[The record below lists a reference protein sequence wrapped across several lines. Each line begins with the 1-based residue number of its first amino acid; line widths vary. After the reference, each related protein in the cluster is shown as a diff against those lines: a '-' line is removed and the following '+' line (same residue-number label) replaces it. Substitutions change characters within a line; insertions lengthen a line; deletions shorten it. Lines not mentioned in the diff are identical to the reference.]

1 MKKIGNKIW
10 NIGKYFVVLHRE
22 TVSIAI
28 NRTEYFKLII
38 NNLNT
43 YLMKKRLLLALAF
56 IATALTGFAQ
66 SAGDFVNAVQGR
78 YQLVGEN
85 LLPNGTFVDGFAG
98 WASLNE
104 ATAIEDVFGYD
115 AEKGGIV
122 SILNANTEGIY
133 SELKGLNAG
142 ATYVVSFTIAS
153 NETLPNQSTL
163 HNSGDVTPGAN
174 LIDIIGSS
182 TGTIAGSEEAPV
194 VSLAKATEI
203 FPGEAQV
210 YSQAFKAEALTYF
223 IKLAGVDA
231 NLTIKNI
238 TVYEANEYADFRKAE
253 GILDWAKKIKDAY
266 AWEESDEYTGL
277 VELIG
282 VVEDLMEN
290 PEATA
295 EEFDSAVLDL
305 QAGIDD
311 FTKAQ
316 MDDFLPNAI
325 DKLPMSNAK
334 VQKASS
340 IGIWKDYGATGRI
353 HAGGNDTSA
362 SNPAYYD
369 LGHYA
374 GSTAWGGGA
383 LGLGLQTSMTLQ
395 PGVYVFSVNLM
406 AACREN
412 AKSSCWTN
420 NSGLSF
426 ADGELYVNL
435 MAEDGTVAEE
445 RVATTGKY
453 VLSPS
458 EFKRNTV
465 VLKVETAGTYQ
476 FCMNTTPKEGY
487 EGIKQGSVAYPYQ
500 ASIYAKTAEKYTKAQ
515 LDYEVDVREQITA
528 GRDNITKATER
539 LADEAKSWG
548 KDALKAVVDEFTPAI
563 ENYEAMSQDEVIA
576 TFDAEVYDKSKG
588 LEALTDDESTY
599 YRLLASEVYR
609 SATKQLIAG
618 VKAFDDQNAVIDAL
632 TTAIASAEETYNARI
647 YNNATGKADFKAAI
661 DAAKTVETAMRA
673 DDYSE
678 DNVTTVND
686 AIATL
691 NEAATTFKT
700 TIPADKMTTVIDID
714 FANAPVLNE
723 ESQLYEIAGAKG
735 TMILPNYT
743 PSEEAADNNYS
754 KGFYDNGELVFGDLL
769 RVGAGDATVDFSG
782 VASDAIVVLSLDL
795 YYGALSG
802 KSAGFYLR
810 NAAAENVS
818 GFSCSKYSGTSS
830 YNPFNINFNS
840 NIAAVGAQNQNN
852 HVLIAA
858 ESNKTNFNVVLD
870 LAAKTMTCTT
880 SGSKGTFTTET
891 VAMENEDV
899 VPTQF
904 VLNSDYNN
912 NERRCWFD
920 NLKIVTVD
928 AGEYDGI
935 KNVNAANAVV
945 APVKALVNGQ
955 VVIKTAKG
963 TFTAAGAQVK

>member
-1 MKKIGNKIW
+1 
-10 NIGKYFVVLHRE
+10 
-22 TVSIAI
+22 
-28 NRTEYFKLII
+28 
-38 NNLNT
+38 
-43 YLMKKRLLLALAF
+43 MKKRLLLALAF
-56 IATALTGFAQ
+56 LATALTGFAHEIN
-66 SAGDFVNAVQGR
+66 DFVYAVQGR
-78 YQLVGEN
+78 YQIVGEN
-85 LLPNGTFVDGFAG
+85 LLSNGTFVDGFAG

-104 ATAIEDVFGYD
+104 ATATEDVFSYD

-153 NETLPNQSTL
+153 NETTPNQSTL
-163 HNSGDVTPGAN
+163 HNTGDVSPGAN

-182 TGTIAGSEEAPV
+182 DGTIAGSAEAPV
-194 VSLAKATEI
+194 VSLAKAIEI
-203 FPGEAQV
+203 FPGDAQT
-210 YSQAFKAEALTYF
+210 YSFAFTAGALTYF
-223 IKLAGVDA
+223 IKLAGIDT
-231 NLTIKNI
+231 NLAIKDI
-238 TVYEANEYADFRKAE
+238 TVQEANEYADFRKAE

-282 VVEDLMEN
+282 AVEGMMEN

-295 EEFDSAVLDL
+295 EEFDGVLLDL

-325 DKLPMSNAK
+325 DKIPMSNAK
-334 VQKASS
+334 VQKASN
-340 IGIWKDYGATGRI
+340 IGIWKDYGAVKRI
-353 HAGGNDTSA
+353 HAGGNETSA

-374 GSTAWGGGA
+374 GSTVWGGGGSNG
-383 LGLGLQTSMTLQ
+383 LNLGLQTNMTLQ

-412 AKSSCWTN
+412 TKSSCWTN

-435 MAEDGTVAEE
+435 LAEDGTTVAEE

-453 VLSPS
+453 ALSPS

-487 EGIKQGSVAYPYQ
+487 EGVKQGSVAYPYQ

-563 ENYEAMSQDEVIA
+563 ENYEAMSQDEIIA

-588 LEALTDDESTY
+588 LETLTDDESAY

-618 VKAFDDQNAVIDAL
+618 VKAFDDQNAVIDGL
-632 TTAIASAEETYNARI
+632 TAAINSAKETYNARI
-647 YNNATGKADFKAAI
+647 YTYATGKGELNDAI
-661 DAAKTVETAMRA
+661 KMAQDMDVHLRAEGYSEENVET
-673 DDYSE
+673 
-678 DNVTTVND
+678 VNNT
-686 AIATL
+686 IATL
-691 NEAATTFKT
+691 NEAVAAFKAS
-700 TIPADKMTTVIDID
+700 IPADKMTTVIDID

-723 ESQLYEIAGAKG
+723 ESKLYEIAGEKG
-735 TMILPNYT
+735 TMVLPNFT
-743 PSEEAADNNYS
+743 SGEEAPDDNYS
-754 KGFYDNGELVFGDLL
+754 KGFSDNGELVFADLL
-769 RVGAGDATVDFSG
+769 RVGKGDATVDISG
-782 VASDAIVVLSLDL
+782 IASDAIVVLSLDL

-802 KSAGFYLR
+802 KNAGFYLR
-810 NAAAENVS
+810 NAADENVS

-830 YNPFNINFNS
+830 YNPFGIDFNN

-858 ESNKTNFNVVLD
+858 ESNKTNFNIVLD

-891 VAMENEDV
+891 VAIENEDV

-945 APVKALVNGQ
+945 APAKALVNGQ

>member
-1 MKKIGNKIW
+1 MHRKI
-10 NIGKYFVVLHRE
+10 
-22 TVSIAI
+22 VSIAI

-98 WASLNE
+98 WTQLGELAP
-104 ATAIEDVFGYD
+104 EDVLPYNG
-115 AEKGGIV
+115 EGIV
-122 SILNANTEGIY
+122 SNSNANTEGIY
-133 SELKGLNAG
+133 TELKGLNAG

-153 NETLPNQSTL
+153 QEVVPNQNTK
-163 HNSGDVTPGAN
+163 HYAQEVTAGAN

-182 TGTIAGSEEAPV
+182 DGTIDGSAPAEEGTEKTLV
-194 VSLAKATEI
+194 NLAKSVEI
-203 FPGEAQV
+203 LPGEAQI
-210 YSQAFKAEALTYF
+210 YSFAFTAEALTYF
-223 IKLAGVDA
+223 IKLAGIDA

-238 TVYEANEYADFRKAE
+238 TVYEANEYADPRKAE
-253 GILDWAKKIKDAY
+253 GILDWAKKIRDAY
-266 AWEESDEYTGL
+266 EWEESDEYTGL
-277 VELIG
+277 VELIQT
-282 VVEDLMEN
+282 VEGMIEN
-290 PEATA
+290 PETTA
-295 EEFDSAVLDL
+295 EEFEGVLLDL

-311 FTKAQ
+311 FTKTQ

-325 DKLPMSNAK
+325 DKLPKAASK
-334 VQKASS
+334 VSKVGN
-340 IGIWKDYGATGRI
+340 IGIWKDYGATNRI
-353 HAGGNDTSA
+353 HSNAND
-362 SNPAYYD
+362 YYD
-369 LGHYA
+369 LGHFQQANSWGNGA
-374 GSTAWGGGA
+374 GNI
-383 LGLGLQTSMTLQ
+383 GLQTTIELA
-395 PGVYVFSVNLM
+395 PGVYVFSVNLK

-412 AKSSCWTN
+412 VKNSWTMN
-420 NSGLSF
+420 EGLSF
-426 ADGELYVNL
+426 AEGELYVNL
-435 MAEDGTVAEE
+435 IGEDGTTVTEE
-445 RVATTGKY
+445 RIATTGKY
-453 VLSPS
+453 VLSPA

-465 VLKVETAGTYQ
+465 VLNVETAGKYQ
-476 FCMNTTPKEGY
+476 FCMNTTAIEAYASLKY
-487 EGIKQGSVAYPYQ
+487 GSVAYPYQ
-500 ASIYAKTAEKYTKAQ
+500 ASIYAKTAEKYSKAQ
-515 LDYEVDVREQITA
+515 LDYEVDVRGQITA
-528 GRDNITKATER
+528 GRDNITKANEY
-539 LADEAKSWG
+539 LADASRSWG
-548 KDALKAVVDEFTPAI
+548 KAALKAVVDEFTPVI
-563 ENYEAMSQDEVIA
+563 EKYEAMSQDDIIA
-576 TFDAEVYDKSKG
+576 TYDEEVYDASKG
-588 LEALTDDESTY
+588 LEALTDDESAY
-599 YRLLASEVYR
+599 CRLLASEVYR
-609 SATKQLIAG
+609 NATKQIIAA
-618 VKAFDDQNAVIDAL
+618 VKAFDTQNGVIDAL

-661 DAAKTVETAMRA
+661 DAAKAVETAMRA

-678 DNVTTVND
+678 DNEAAVNE

-691 NEAATTFKT
+691 NDAAATFKT
-700 TIPADKMTTVIDID
+700 TIPADKMTTVVDID

-818 GFSCSKYSGTSS
+818 GFYCSKYSGTSS
-830 YNPFNINFNS
+830 YNPFGIDFNNNIT
-840 NIAAVGAQNQNN
+840 AVGAQNQNN

-858 ESNKTNFNVVLD
+858 ETNKTNFNVVLD
-870 LAAKTMTCTT
+870 LAAKKMTCTT
-880 SGSKGTFTTET
+880 SGAKGTFTTET